1 MSGQGTRVMRL
12 RAVTP
17 TRELVVGDVVH
28 LRFDTA
34 DGSRGVLA
42 GHERATECLRDGGVH
57 VRTLVDGVE
66 RELFVATEGGMAV
79 LGPSEVVLITPW
91 AAQADQL
98 TTLAEQVRARAD
110 ERARLDAEAK
120 SLEHQQEIALRRA
133 LARLER
139 EVSW

>member
-17 TRELVVGDVVH
+17 THELVVGDVVH
-28 LRFDTA
+28 LRFDA
-34 DGSRGVLA
+34 IDGSRGVLA
-42 GHERATECLRDGGVH
+42 GHERATECLREGGVY
-57 VRTLVDGVE
+57 VRTHVDGVE

-79 LGPSEVVLITPW
+79 LAPSEVVLITPW
-91 AAQADQL
+91 AVLADQL
-98 TTLAEQVRARAD
+98 STLAEQVRARAD
-110 ERARLDAEAK
+110 ERARIDAEAK
-120 SLEHQQEIALRRA
+120 TLGYRHETALRRA